1 MIDWDFA
8 FAQPLQKCAVL
19 PKLLENV
26 PRGAPPDTSGPLAY
40 LDLPADKTFFL
51 SALAEKEK
59 QRTGTTK
66 ITRLIESSSTRNFFK
81 LSHHVATVQ
90 QEFAVRFCAR
100 SRENLA
106 AAMQEIEHLVADNT
120 GFSRDDPVIVEVV
133 KSIRDQ
139 LASSS
144 VE

>member
-1 MIDWDFA
+1 M
-8 FAQPLQKCAVL
+8 L

-26 PRGAPPDTSGPLAY
+26 PGGAPPDTSGPLAY

-66 ITRLIESSSTRNFFK
+66 ITRLIESSSIRNFFE
-81 LSHHVATVQ
+81 LSHHVATVH

-139 LASSS
+139 FASSS